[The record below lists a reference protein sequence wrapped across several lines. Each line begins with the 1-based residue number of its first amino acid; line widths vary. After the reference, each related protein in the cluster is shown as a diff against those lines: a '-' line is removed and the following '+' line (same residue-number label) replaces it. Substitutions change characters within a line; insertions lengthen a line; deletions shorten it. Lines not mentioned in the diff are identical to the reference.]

1 MVLSDILKAERT
13 VFLFYFKEVGA
24 YNNHSALKHQVGWR
38 VLC

>member
-13 VFLFYFKEVGA
+13 IFYFKEVGA
-24 YNNHSALKHQVGWR
+24 YNNHSALKHQVRWY